1 MTRFIRRA
9 MMAALFVSA
18 ASTPVVTA
26 LEPADAAPARG
37 QAARNSPTTTARP
50 SIGIPINDALKLVQM
65 MDFAGALAK
74 VQLADKQEKKTP
86 YEEFTVA
93 KYLGVIALGQPMR
106 DMALATIAYNRMI
119 ASGAAPDAEK
129 ADMYE
134 LAMKLNF
141 QAGDMQKVVLDA
153 AELQKIRP
161 LDEVGYQ
168 VLTQTYFQANDF
180 PNAITTAKKAIDV
193 SIAAGQRPNKNTLGM
208 LLNAQAKTQDPGYRQ
223 TLDQLAMVSDQAE
236 VWGQVMDF
244 ALATQNIT
252 DHQLLNVFRL
262 ALRVGT
268 MRDVDYPAMA
278 TIDLTNGLSIEGK
291 TVLDKA
297 IMAGT
302 IMRTGAVASLLT
314 QANGLVAGEQKSLPD
329 LASEAAKQ
337 STGEIYTKLA
347 ESYWANG
354 KINEAVDAMQKGI
367 AKGGLKDMADA
378 QTTLGI
384 IYMDAGK
391 SAEAIDAFQK
401 AEAAGGTGAN
411 IAHAWSLFSRRAV

>member
-337 STGEIYTKLA
+337 PTGEIYTKLA